1 MTSVPPSKTNVSE
14 TAGRHPSWRSGTP
27 AGRLLTYGA
36 LGLGTLVWLAPVAV
50 MVSASLRPESRVLT
64 EAGSLR
70 GLLPTDPT
78 SENYTDVFG
87 RIEFARMFWNTM
99 VINASIVVGGL
110 AVNSAAA
117 YALARLDWRG
127 RSMVLTMILA
137 LLVVPFEA
145 IAVPLFYATT
155 TLGWRDTYLV
165 QILPFVASALSI
177 YIFYTFFI
185 GLPRETEDAA
195 RVDGAGPWRIFLEIV
210 IPSSRTVFATVAI
223 ITFVLHWG
231 LYLWPLLVTS
241 RVEVRPLPLGI
252 AAFRTLPPVQWGD
265 VMAFA
270 VMMVA
275 PVALI
280 FLILQRWFARS
291 TAAAGLKG

>member
-1 MTSVPPSKTNVSE
+1 M
-14 TAGRHPSWRSGTP
+14 SWRTGTP
-27 AGRLLTYGA
+27 LARAATYLA
-36 LGLGTLVWLAPVAV
+36 LVVGTLVWIAPILV
-50 MVSASLRPESRVLT
+50 MVAASLRPESRVLP
-64 EAGSLR
+64 EAGTLR
-70 GLLPTDPT
+70 GLMPADATLQ
-78 SENYTDVFG
+78 NYADVFE
-87 RIEFARMFWNTM
+87 RVDFARMFWNTL

-110 AVNSAAA
+110 AINASAA
-117 YALARLDWRG
+117 YALARLEWRG
-127 RSMVLTMILA
+127 RRLTLALVLA

-155 TLGWRDTYLV
+155 ALGWRDTYLV
-165 QILPFVASALSI
+165 QILPFVANTLSI
-177 YIFYTFFI
+177 YIFYSFFL
-185 GLPRETEDAA
+185 GMPREIEDAG

-210 IPSSRTVFATVAI
+210 VPSSRMVFATVAI
-223 ITFVLHWG
+223 VTFVLHWG

-241 RVEVRPLPLGI
+241 RVDVRPLPLGI

-275 PVALI
+275 PVAFI

-291 TAAAGLKG
+291 SVSAGLKG

>member
-1 MTSVPPSKTNVSE
+1 MSPVSAKSSI
-14 TAGRHPSWRSGTP
+14 TGAAGSRTSWRTGTP
-27 AGRLLTYGA
+27 TGRLLTCGV
-36 LGLGTLVWLAPVAV
+36 LGLGTLVWLAPVMV
-50 MVSASLRPESRVLT
+50 MVSASLRPEGRVLT
-64 EAGSLR
+64 EAGTLR
-70 GLLPTDPT
+70 GLFPIDPT
-78 SENYTDVFG
+78 FENYTDVFG
-87 RIEFARMFWNTM
+87 RVEFARMFWNTL

-110 AVNSAAA
+110 AVNSTAA

-127 RSMVLTMILA
+127 RGAALATILA

-165 QILPFVASALSI
+165 QILPFVANALSI
-177 YIFYTFFI
+177 YIFYTFFV
-185 GLPRETEDAA
+185 GLPREIEDAA

-210 IPSSRTVFATVAI
+210 IPSSRMVFATVAI

-241 RVEVRPLPLGI
+241 RVDVRPLPLGI
-252 AAFRTLPPVQWGD
+252 AAFRTLPPIQWGD

-291 TAAAGLKG
+291 TATVGLKG